1 MAEKKETKENNQKE
15 ANSWGLIDKHPF
27 IIGISILFITDIVLN
42 FLLKINLGI
51 ISVALE
57 ITGFI
62 CIIRGIYLAI
72 KKRKKD

>member
-1 MAEKKETKENNQKE
+1 MVDKKVTKENNQKE

-42 FLLKINLGI
+42 FLLKINLG
-51 ISVALE
+51 VALE

-62 CIIRGIYLAI
+62 CIIRGIYLVI
-72 KKRKKD
+72 KRNKNK